1 MKSNVKTQF
10 ELNLSKQPAEMQIMF
25 QKQGER
31 MAYEI
36 KTHEA
41 AFKLKIKSYTCTN
54 KLTENQHN
62 TRGSFTKEIT
72 SLESVKESLETEIKA
87 PNIPLKV
94 NSLYLKKT

>member
-1 MKSNVKTQF
+1 
-10 ELNLSKQPAEMQIMF
+10 MQIMLK
-25 QKQGER
+25 KQRER

-41 AFKLKIKSYTCTN
+41 AFKLKIKRNTCTN
-54 KLTENQHN
+54 KLTENQNN

-72 SLESVKESLETEIKA
+72 SLESVKESLETEIISLKA